1 MTAGNRRTPR
11 YAVVRAAAS
20 AAVGSLV
27 CGVVL
32 LSGSAH
38 AALQVVPEN
47 GAPGR
52 LVLSSDPY
60 PAQLEALSPGVIRY
74 WEVTATIEGSSDA
87 SLVLEIWKDGDLV
100 EHPEGLVATVERCD
114 VAWTG
119 VPDSPRCPAGWE
131 VVTDARPSDDY
142 STVSPVFDLHGVD
155 PVDGTHLLVGIG
167 LESTDARDE
176 SLMGLSGDI
185 GLGLT
190 AAAEDPSTPG
200 QPSTPGRPI
209 GIPLTNDLTRPT
221 DTPAGGLPVTGA
233 DPIGL
238 LLAALG
244 ALGLGVTALATRGR
258 GATGDR
264 TAGSTVAAR
273 LTLPSGRDDV

>member
-1 MTAGNRRTPR
+1 MG
-11 YAVVRAAAS
+11 RATGS

-38 AALQVVPEN
+38 AALQEVPEN

-60 PAQLEALSPGVIRY
+60 PAQLDALSPGVIRY
-74 WEVTATIEGSSDA
+74 WEVTATIEGASDA

-100 EHPEGLVATVERCD
+100 EHPDGLVATVERCD

-119 VPDSPRCPAGWE
+119 VPDSPHCASGWE

-155 PVDGTHLLVGIG
+155 PVDGTHLLLGFG
-167 LESTDARDE
+167 LEPTDAGDE
-176 SLMGLSGDI
+176 SLMGLSAEI

-190 AAAEDPSTPG
+190 AAADDPDGPG
-200 QPSTPGRPI
+200 QPSAPDRPS
-209 GIPLTNDLTRPT
+209 GIPAADAPT
-221 DTPAGGLPVTGA
+221 HPIATSTGDLPVTGA
-233 DPIGL
+233 DVIGL
-238 LLAALG
+238 ALFALG
-244 ALGLGVTALATRGR
+244 AIGLGAIGLGAVAFVSLGR
-258 GATGDR
+258 GAAGGR
-264 TAGSTVAAR
+264 TARRAMATHVTRPRAVR
-273 LTLPSGRDDV
+273 QDT